1 MCFFVSRDVLKC
13 SYCGLNLSQFHRYTI
28 APKADI
34 NFGSLLV
41 NFKKTRT
48 FTIENNGTFDFK
60 YSIIR
65 AAKDVRRS
73 EPKTRP

>member
-1 MCFFVSRDVLKC
+1 MPHFV
-13 SYCGLNLSQFHRYTI
+13 FRYTI

-48 FTIENNGTFDFK
+48 FTIENNGQFDFK
-60 YSIIR
+60 YSIVR
-65 AAKDVRRS
+65 AANIPKKP
-73 EPKTRP
+73 EPRARP